1 MSVLVD
7 SSVWIDYFR
16 ASNGQAD
23 DLDFLIDENLVVV
36 NDLILSEIVPALHIR
51 RKRALI
57 RLLGEVSKQ
66 PMTIDWPDLIQMQ
79 VTCLRNGINRIGIPD
94 LIIAQHATQ
103 NGLRLFTL
111 DGHFRLVA
119 EHSPLELY

>member
-1 MSVLVD
+1 LSVLVD

-16 ASNGQAD
+16 ASNGQTD
-23 DLDFLIDENLVVV
+23 DLEFLIDENLVMV

-57 RLLGEVSKQ
+57 RLLDEVPKH
-66 PMTIDWPDLIQMQ
+66 PMTIDWHDLIQMQ
-79 VTCLRNGINRIGIPD
+79 VNCLRNGINRAGIPD
-94 LIIAQHATQ
+94 LIIAQHASQ

-111 DGHFRLVA
+111 DRHFRLVA
-119 EHSPLELY
+119 EHSGLELY